1 MCVPEARRGRHVC
14 VCVCVW
20 EARRHACD
28 AEHREVGQ
36 DFEVSEEAEG
46 KKDGSRDESEQV
58 VPRRQP
64 SYTHTHTYLGQSEQL
79 VAPRHS
85 SFFFWCFFF

>member
-1 MCVPEARRGRHVC
+1 MC
-14 VCVCVW
+14 VCVCVR

-36 DFEVSEEAEG
+36 DFEVPEEAEG
-46 KKDGSRDESEQV
+46 KEDGSGDESQQV

-64 SYTHTHTYLGQSEQL
+64 SYTHTHTHTLNTYLLRSER
-79 VAPRHS
+79 ATHS
-85 SFFFWCFFF
+85 SFFFGAFFVLTGSPLM